1 MYSNKRWKEG
11 GFPGWFSGWDSA
23 LPLQEAG
30 LPSLVQELRS
40 CMPSHV
46 VKCGHKK
53 KKKKERK
60 KERSSRFTI
69 RKTKLFIIN
78 KIHLNTKHPCG
89 GEFPNQKGPS
99 DCQGDVYRSPGTL
112 EELMMITE
120 TVRSKRL
127 NRS

>member
-1 MYSNKRWKEG
+1 MGLCPSTAG
-11 GFPGWFSGWDSA
+11 GRASIPGPGAKILHAVTRREVW
-23 LPLQEAG
+23 PQ
-30 LPSLVQELRS
+30 
-40 CMPSHV
+40 
-46 VKCGHKK
+46 KK
-53 KKKKERK
+53 KRKERK